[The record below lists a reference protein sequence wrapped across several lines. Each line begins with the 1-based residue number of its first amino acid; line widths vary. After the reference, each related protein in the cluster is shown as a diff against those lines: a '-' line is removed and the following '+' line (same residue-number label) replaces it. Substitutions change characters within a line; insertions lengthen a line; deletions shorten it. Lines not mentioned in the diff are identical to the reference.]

1 MSNEVKTYTLE
12 EVNAYRAE
20 VYRIL
25 ISWGEYKEDAKSICG
40 YNGFAKDTD
49 TGIEMYE
56 PTIEQQISYW
66 SNVMWQSPKDYAE
79 LMCM

>member
-20 VYRIL
+20 VYRLL
-25 ISWGEYKEDAKSICG
+25 ISWGEYKEDADYICDYDPKTCLKTTESII
-40 YNGFAKDTD
+40 YN
-49 TGIEMYE
+49 
-56 PTIEQQISYW
+56 W
-66 SNVMWQSPKDYAE
+66 SRVMWQTPEEYAE